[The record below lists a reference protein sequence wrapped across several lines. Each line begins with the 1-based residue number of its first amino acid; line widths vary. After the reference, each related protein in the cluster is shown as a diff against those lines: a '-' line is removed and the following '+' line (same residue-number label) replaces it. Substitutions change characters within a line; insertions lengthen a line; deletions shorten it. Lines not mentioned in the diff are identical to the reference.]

1 MKNAVERTKGETAA
15 QVARTAALHS
25 HFNFLVDK
33 LVTVFGSVALPGYF
47 ISFNFMLFLYIFFVL

>member
-1 MKNAVERTKGETAA
+1 MKNAVERTKSETAA

-33 LVTVFGSVALPGYF
+33 LVTVFGSVALPG
-47 ISFNFMLFLYIFFVL
+47 